1 VKPEQTLVLIKPD
14 AFQRCLV
21 GEIISRLERKGLRM
35 QAARLMQ
42 MDEEMGSRHYAD
54 HKGKDFFG
62 PTVEFMTS
70 APVMAM
76 VWQGRMAIEVVRK
89 LAGKTNSA
97 EAEPGTIRGDL
108 ALSHRYNLIHA
119 SDSPESA
126 EREIGLFFPEGA
138 SLSYPTAEDLPVPF
152 DTR

>member
-1 VKPEQTLVLIKPD
+1 VNFEQTLVLIKPD

-21 GEIISRLERKGLRM
+21 GEIISRLEKKGLRM
-35 QAARLMQ
+35 RAAKLMQ
-42 MDEEMGSRHYAD
+42 IDQELGSRHYAE
-54 HKGKDFFG
+54 HEGKEFFQ
-62 PTVEFMTS
+62 PTVDFMTS
-70 APVMAM
+70 SPIMAM
-76 VWQGRMAIEVVRK
+76 VWHGRMAIEVVRK

-119 SDSPESA
+119 SDSPETA
-126 EREIGLFFPEGA
+126 KREIELFFPEA
-138 SLSYPTAEDLPVPF
+138 EFLTYSTAEDLPVPF